1 MVTLGRLNPEKMR
14 LRFTPLLFLPLIL
27 GSCFSSAI
35 MQTAKPTP
43 VGTLERSIGISG
55 YADDGNIYAGVDG
68 MLRTGLYKRGDIG
81 LAYSLG
87 TIGHLKLDFKH
98 QLYSSPDHN
107 WYLSSGIGVDG
118 IWSEEFMGPTN
129 KDVGLTLPLY
139 FSFNHNMSVTPY
151 FAQRATLG
159 LTDLSALCQY
169 QKAPN
174 FQNYDLN
181 HDWYYTGGAG
191 IRWGEKNV
199 RWFAELSYTFQ
210 FNRVYIND
218 LYTNFQGVQ
227 EVYSYKGITRGGT
240 AQLTLGLFF
249 GR

>member
-1 MVTLGRLNPEKMR
+1 MR
-14 LRFTPLLFLPLIL
+14 LRFVPFLFLPLIL

-43 VGTLERSIGISG
+43 VGTLERSIGFSG
-55 YADDGNIYAGVDG
+55 YADDGNVYAGVDG
-68 MLRTGLYKRGDIG
+68 MLRTGIYKRGDIG

-87 TIGHLKLDFKH
+87 TLGHLKLDFKH
-98 QLYSSPDHN
+98 QLYTSPDHN

-118 IWSEEFMGPTN
+118 IWSEQILGPVN
-129 KDVGLTLPLY
+129 KDIGLTLPLY
-139 FSFNHNMSVTPY
+139 FSFNHNEKITPY

-159 LTDLSALCQY
+159 LTDLKTLSQY
-169 QKAPN
+169 QKAPGL
-174 FQNYDLN
+174 QQYDLN
-181 HDWYYTGGAG
+181 HDWYYTGGGG
-191 IRWGEKNV
+191 IRWGEKKV

-218 LYTNFQGVQ
+218 LFTNSQGFPDAFSHK
-227 EVYSYKGITRGGT
+227 ELNRSGT
-240 AQLTLGLFF
+240 AQLTFGVFF